1 MADKKVGSETELK
14 VAKNQKNK
22 EQWSAKKIATTV
34 IIVILAFLMIGG
46 SFYYIFTPGF
56 REDANAFGSYDG
68 KSINY
73 ESNNVF
79 GRTLQNDQD
88 YAKGY
93 EAGDYTQIYKSWNLA
108 YQAQVI
114 YEALNGMAEKAKIA
128 SPDDLVKDFILKS
141 GIYNGENGEF
151 DEELYNSVNPGDR
164 QLFSEYVRNAV
175 PYQIVLED
183 FATAFLPEG
192 EKTFISDLNKNA
204 RDFSYFNVDFNV
216 YPSDLAK
223 NYVEENKDLF
233 TKLNLSIITCETQEN
248 ANKAYDALKAGQSW
262 SDVVKNYSLDNY
274 AENDG
279 NLGAELYANIVATNL
294 ADANELSKITSLSKD
309 EFSVPVQGPY
319 AWAIYKLNDYSTE
332 PDTEDEALISY
343 AKSVIYANSKDVV
356 KPYIDNAVSA
366 AEAEINVDFDNA
378 ASLYSTGLVEVK
390 GATNNIGA
398 SQFAVGLQ
406 YSDPTAA
413 LALEASENEEL
424 VKKLFTGKK
433 GQVIG
438 PVETEDGT
446 LFVRIDEEEST
457 SSMASIVD
465 SYYEYYKNQLSWADL
480 RDAVISS
487 DKHEDNFAQKFF
499 EVFLGNA
506 VAGQQN

>member
-68 KSINY
+68 KSILY

-79 GRTLQNDQD
+79 GRTLQNDPD
-88 YAKGY
+88 YAAGY
-93 EAGDYTQIYKSWNLA
+93 ETGDYTQIYKSWNLA

-114 YEALNGMAEKAKIA
+114 FEALNRMADKAKIA
-128 SPDDLVKDFILKS
+128 APENLVKDFILKS

-175 PYQIVLED
+175 PYQIVLDD
-183 FATAFLPEG
+183 FATAFIPEG
-192 EKTFISDLNKNA
+192 EEAFISDLNKKA
-204 RDFSYFNVDFNV
+204 RDFSYFNVNYNV

-223 NYVEENKDLF
+223 KYVEENKDLF
-233 TKLNLSIITCETQEN
+233 TKLNLSIITCDTQEN

-262 SDVVKNYSLDNY
+262 ADVVKSYSLDNY
-274 AENDG
+274 AENEG
-279 NLGAELYANIVATNL
+279 NLGTELYANIVATNL

-309 EFSVPVQGPY
+309 EFSTPIQGPY
-319 AWAIYKLNDYSTE
+319 AWAIYKLNDYSTDS
-332 PDTEDEALISY
+332 DTEDDALISY

-356 KPYIDNAVSA
+356 KPYIDNAVAA
-366 AEAEINVDFDNA
+366 AETEVHDDFEKA
-378 ASLYSTGLVEVK
+378 ASSYSTGLVEVK

-413 LALEASENEEL
+413 LALAASENEDL
-424 VKKLFTGKK
+424 AKKLFTGKK
-433 GQVIG
+433 GQITG
-438 PVETEDGT
+438 PVETADGT
-446 LFVRIDEEEST
+446 LFVRIDNEDALST
-457 SSMASIVD
+457 MATIVD
-465 SYYEYYKNQLSWADL
+465 SYYDYYKNQLTWADL
-480 RDAVISS
+480 RDAVITS
-487 DKHEDNFAQKFF
+487 DKHQDNFAQKFF
-499 EVFLGNA
+499 EIFLGNV
-506 VAGQQN
+506 VAEQQN